1 MSKTNSNNM
10 NMCTINQVNTACDY
24 IFNKRLFCI
33 GSDDFRSRAFISS
46 LEMPPLPLLMSNRE
60 EREALKKK
68 QRSMIQKTIHEI
80 KEAIKEEQ
88 AKPFLSPK
96 GYELEESDEVNE
108 NALTEEEFTKWC
120 EEPSES

>member
-1 MSKTNSNNM
+1 MSKTNSNS
-10 NMCTINQVNTACDY
+10 MCTTNQINTACDY
-24 IFNKRLFCI
+24 IFGERLFCI
-33 GSDDFRSRAFISS
+33 GDNDWRSRAVISA
-46 LEMPPLPLLMSNRE
+46 LKMPSLPLLASNKK
-60 EREALKKK
+60 ERDALKNK
-68 QRSMIQKTIHEI
+68 QQSMIQKAIHEI

-108 NALTEEEFTKWC
+108 NALTEEEFAKWC

>member
-1 MSKTNSNNM
+1 MSKTNSNNTI
-10 NMCTINQVNTACDY
+10 MCTVGQINAACDY
-24 IFNKRLFCI
+24 IFGERLFYI
-33 GSDDFRSRAFISS
+33 GGNDPRSRTFISA

-60 EREALKKK
+60 QREALKKN

-108 NALTEEEFTKWC
+108 NALTEEEFAKWC
-120 EEPSES
+120 EESSES